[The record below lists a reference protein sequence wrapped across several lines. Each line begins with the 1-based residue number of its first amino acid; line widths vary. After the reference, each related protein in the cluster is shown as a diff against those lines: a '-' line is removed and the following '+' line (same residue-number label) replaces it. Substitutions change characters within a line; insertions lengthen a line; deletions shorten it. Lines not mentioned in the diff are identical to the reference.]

1 MVKTKSSTDKK
12 RQVVN
17 EIHKPARIHFK
28 RRRIILKSIHDLY
41 QADLVEMIPYA
52 KENNGYKF
60 ILIVINCFSKFVWA
74 YALKDKSA
82 NEVCKA
88 MEKIL
93 KIKSPKNLQTDQG
106 KEFFNNKF
114 KKLMKK
120 YNVNHYSTFSEK
132 KAAIVERVN
141 RTLKN
146 LMWKEFSYRGT
157 YRWVDLLK
165 EIVYKYNNTKH
176 RTIDMKPIDVTKKHE
191 KQLLDTIYTH
201 IKIAKLNNKFKIGD
215 QVRISKVRGVF
226 DKSYTANWSTE
237 IFKIKK
243 VNLTNPTTYIL
254 EDYKNNEIQG
264 GFYEHQLQ
272 KVQYPD
278 IYLVEKILKK
288 KNNKILVKWL
298 GFDNTHNSW
307 IDKNN
312 IV

>member
-1 MVKTKSSTDKK
+1 
-12 RQVVN
+12 
-17 EIHKPARIHFK
+17 
-28 RRRIILKSIHDLY
+28 
-41 QADLVEMIPYA
+41 
-52 KENNGYKF
+52 
-60 ILIVINCFSKFVWA
+60 
-74 YALKDKSA
+74 
-82 NEVCKA
+82 

-215 QVRISKVRGVF
+215 QVRISKVRAGLIRTILYRW
-226 DKSYTANWSTE
+226 DTAIYS
-237 IFKIKK
+237 IKF
-243 VNLTNPTTYIL
+243 LI
-254 EDYKNNEIQG
+254 
-264 GFYEHQLQ
+264 
-272 KVQYPD
+272 
-278 IYLVEKILKK
+278 
-288 KNNKILVKWL
+288 
-298 GFDNTHNSW
+298 
-307 IDKNN
+307 
-312 IV
+312 